1 MNDTA
6 APTPAA
12 TASEC
17 LTGPMPALAHLATA
31 VLLLDAQLR
40 IQYANHA
47 AEQLLATGLSRLRNQ
62 AFSTFLD
69 DADGSAA
76 ANLDLA
82 LHAQQPYTQRQARLL
97 GAGEMQLAVADYT
110 VTPLPATLGTAPA
123 APEQADTPGG
133 QQLLVELHPLD
144 RLIHNNREDSL
155 FTTNQATRA
164 LVRGMA
170 HEIKNPLGGIR
181 GAAQL
186 LERQLDSAELREYTA
201 VIIHEADRL
210 RALADRMLG
219 ARQPPAFARVNIH
232 QILERVRRILQAEAG
247 DAVQLVRD
255 YDPSLPEVWADPDQ
269 LIQVFL
275 NIMGNAVQCLLEM
288 PPNQAADRLPPRV
301 LIRSR
306 VLRRFTIGTRC
317 HALLCQVEIEDNG
330 PGISTELRETVFY
343 PMVTGRSQGTG
354 LGLPIAQAIMQQHG
368 GLIECDSQPG
378 QTIFKVL
385 VPFPPTNDGTAPGD
399 SHAQP

>member
-1 MNDTA
+1 MPTA
-6 APTPAA
+6 APPPTWIWHCTPSSPTPSAKRGCWVRA
-12 TASEC
+12 KCSWPWPITPSPPCPPHWA
-17 LTGPMPALAHLATA
+17 PP
-31 VLLLDAQLR
+31 R
-40 IQYANHA
+40 PPR
-47 AEQLLATGLSRLRNQ
+47 EQ
-62 AFSTFLD
+62 
-69 DADGSAA
+69 
-76 ANLDLA
+76 
-82 LHAQQPYTQRQARLL
+82 
-97 GAGEMQLAVADYT
+97 
-110 VTPLPATLGTAPA
+110 A
-123 APEQADTPGG
+123 APPGG

-275 NIMGNAVQCLLEM
+275 NIMGNAVQRLLEM
-288 PPNQAADRLPPRV
+288 PPSQAADRLPPRV

-343 PMVTGRSQGTG
+343 PMVTGRSRAPAWGCP
-354 LGLPIAQAIMQQHG
+354 LPRPS
-368 GLIECDSQPG
+368 CSS
-378 QTIFKVL
+378 
-385 VPFPPTNDGTAPGD
+385 TA
-399 SHAQP
+399 A